1 MFAPSV
7 ATLLLPQMN
16 TSMLFVADL
25 RARGSASCL
34 PQKIQKKNKKGRRND
49 KRLIQVSEEFT
60 KIEGTAPVKCLRY
73 GEEWRDL
80 LGDNL
85 IFWLC
90 ARIEELEEEINH
102 GGYDL

>member
-1 MFAPSV
+1 MS
-7 ATLLLPQMN
+7 ATKN
-16 TSMLFVADL
+16 
-25 RARGSASCL
+25 
-34 PQKIQKKNKKGRRND
+34 IEKNKKGRRND

-102 GGYDL
+102 GGFDL

>member
-1 MFAPSV
+1 MKTV
-7 ATLLLPQMN
+7 KLDGGKYTI
-16 TSMLFVADL
+16 VY
-25 RARGSASCL
+25 
-34 PQKIQKKNKKGRRND
+34 D
-49 KRLIQVSEEFT
+49 KTDSFP
-60 KIEGTAPVKCLRY
+60 AKCLRY

-102 GGYDL
+102 GGFDL